1 MAAGERDD
9 LGVGRSGV
17 EEVEREAAEHRFAL
31 RMRREV
37 DLHLVLRW
45 LISGG
50 YVIGLGKRFRGRQLE
65 LLDRIDERRDDNG
78 DAVDESLQ
86 NLDCDYGPMEK
97 REGPSRRSGTTRYEV
112 TPLS

>member
-9 LGVGRSGV
+9 LGEGRSGV

-50 YVIGLGKRFRGRQLE
+50 YVIG
-65 LLDRIDERRDDNG
+65 
-78 DAVDESLQ
+78 
-86 NLDCDYGPMEK
+86 
-97 REGPSRRSGTTRYEV
+97 
-112 TPLS
+112 